1 MGSEVKS
8 ILVLGCGWV
17 GFPLAKRLKKEGH
30 QVSGTTRSSGDG
42 ETFEAAGI
50 GHFTCE
56 VGKDV
61 IFPEGFIESLHTL
74 IIAYPLAARRMSEPD
89 EYMNHVAWLKKMLFD
104 RLSSSTQV
112 ILYSSTSVYP
122 ENQGE
127 VDENTKI
134 HPIGSG
140 LIQLKY
146 EEALNEL
153 LGNRLVI
160 LRLAGLIGP
169 GRHPGHFFAGKVNV
183 PNPYAPVNLVHLDD
197 VITVTSKII
206 DLKLESDVCNLCSEV
221 HPERHQFYTRMTE
234 EIGLVKPLF
243 DWTQEN
249 VKMPKIV
256 SSDKIR
262 RLLKIRFQ
270 NPYSCE

>member
-1 MGSEVKS
+1 
-8 ILVLGCGWV
+8 
-17 GFPLAKRLKKEGH
+17 
-30 QVSGTTRSSGDG
+30 
-42 ETFEAAGI
+42 
-50 GHFTCE
+50 
-56 VGKDV
+56 
-61 IFPEGFIESLHTL
+61 
-74 IIAYPLAARRMSEPD
+74 
-89 EYMNHVAWLKKMLFD
+89 
-104 RLSSSTQV
+104 
-112 ILYSSTSVYP
+112 
-122 ENQGE
+122 
-127 VDENTKI
+127 
-134 HPIGSG
+134 